1 MCQAGD
7 VAGLDRLLTES
18 GGKLDVNARD
28 ESDVTPL
35 HWAAI
40 NAHIGTCRWL
50 LEHGAEV
57 DPIGGD
63 LRATPLQWAARSG
76 HLYIIHLLLRHSA
89 DPLIQDSQGFN
100 TLHLVTHSSV
110 VMALLYMLHQPVA
123 VDEKDRDGHT
133 SLMWAAWQ
141 GDAISIDLLLKHGA
155 SPHTTDNTLLTPLH
169 WAAVKGSRACI
180 KRLVEAGADLEAR
193 DEAGKTPR
201 DMAQEL
207 KAMGPWVGGLED
219 AGLEADGRPRRGL
232 LREPGPR
239 SSL

>member
-1 MCQAGD
+1 MSRLYTGLLSTRISGHAG
-7 VAGLDRLLTES
+7 ES
-18 GGKLDVNARD
+18 GVSFVSWVRPRSFKL
-28 ESDVTPL
+28 TP
-35 HWAAI
+35 HASR
-40 NAHIGTCRWL
+40 TRWL

-141 GDAISIDLLLKHGA
+141 GENVARKAEPSTPHG
-155 SPHTTDNTLLTPLH
+155 
-169 WAAVKGSRACI
+169 
-180 KRLVEAGADLEAR
+180 
-193 DEAGKTPR
+193 
-201 DMAQEL
+201 
-207 KAMGPWVGGLED
+207 
-219 AGLEADGRPRRGL
+219 
-232 LREPGPR
+232 
-239 SSL
+239 